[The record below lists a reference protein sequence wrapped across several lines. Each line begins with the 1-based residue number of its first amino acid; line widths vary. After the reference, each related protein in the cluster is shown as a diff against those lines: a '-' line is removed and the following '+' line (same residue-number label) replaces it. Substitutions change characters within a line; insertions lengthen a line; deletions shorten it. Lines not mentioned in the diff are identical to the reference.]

1 MLRYAI
7 EVRFRQPSS
16 FFEIPVKRIYAGTVT
31 ITRTQQ
37 PPPPPVEVP
46 PLIVNLLITKS
57 SEAQVDKTVD
67 IFGPLTSNYLAGT
80 LANTLA
86 DKANGAGSRR

>member
-1 MLRYAI
+1 
-7 EVRFRQPSS
+7 
-16 FFEIPVKRIYAGTVT
+16 
-31 ITRTQQ
+31 
-37 PPPPPVEVP
+37 VEVP

-67 IFGPLTSNYLAGT
+67 ILKPLTVNCLAGT

-86 DKANGAGSRR
+86 NTADGADSRR

>member
-1 MLRYAI
+1 M
-7 EVRFRQPSS
+7 SS
-16 FFEIPVKRIYAGTVT
+16 FFEISLTCVCAGTVT

-37 PPPPPVEVP
+37 PAPPPVEVP

-67 IFGPLTSNYLAGT
+67 ILKPLTVNCLAET

-86 DKANGAGSRR
+86 NTADGADSRR

>member
-1 MLRYAI
+1 MATNRAFVFPILSMQLGIFYR
-7 EVRFRQPSS
+7 
-16 FFEIPVKRIYAGTVT
+16 
-31 ITRTQQ
+31 
-37 PPPPPVEVP
+37 PPPPVEVP

-67 IFGPLTSNYLAGT
+67 ILKPLTVNYLAGT

-86 DKANGAGSRR
+86 DEGAGAGSRR

>member
-1 MLRYAI
+1 MSHLGVYILMQLGIFYR
-7 EVRFRQPSS
+7 
-16 FFEIPVKRIYAGTVT
+16 
-31 ITRTQQ
+31 
-37 PPPPPVEVP
+37 PPPPVEVP

-67 IFGPLTSNYLAGT
+67 ILKPLTVNCLAET

-86 DKANGAGSRR
+86 NTADGADSRR

>member
-1 MLRYAI
+1 M
-7 EVRFRQPSS
+7 SS
-16 FFEIPVKRIYAGTVT
+16 FFEISLTCVCAGTVT

-67 IFGPLTSNYLAGT
+67 ILKPLTVNCLAET

-86 DKANGAGSRR
+86 NTADGADSRR